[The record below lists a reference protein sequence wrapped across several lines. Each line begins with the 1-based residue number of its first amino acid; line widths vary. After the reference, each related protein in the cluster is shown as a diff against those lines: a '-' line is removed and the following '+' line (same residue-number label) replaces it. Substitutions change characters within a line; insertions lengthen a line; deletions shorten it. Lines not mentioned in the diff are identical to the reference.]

1 MTSVV
6 IFSWVRVCVKEVND
20 KQSNV
25 YLSVCVRERNDK
37 CSNVWLC
44 VCVWEETHFY
54 WYKPTDTSLNS
65 SCVMYWFLLS
75 SRIARSTRA
84 AMSLLE
90 FFKYQTI
97 HIQANWRAHAHATSN
112 HAVTTS
118 HTRQGRSD
126 HKIFLHWVS
135 YTARVQGQMCSVITN
150 DTMQRN
156 KPSWITSDQKELV
169 QLFFHRNVKFS
180 HVSLKLHNCY
190 WNGYEIC
197 TSGIKKYRYQWI
209 NGNSVQK
216 NQHV

>member
-1 MTSVV
+1 MCVWKRWMTSRVTFIWVCVWERWMTSVV
-6 IFSWVRVCVKEVND
+6 TFGWVRVCV
-20 KQSNV
+20 
-25 YLSVCVRERNDK
+25 CVRG
-37 CSNVWLC
+37 
-44 VCVWEETHFY
+44 
-54 WYKPTDTSLNS
+54 DTLLLIQTNRHKSKLNS

-118 HTRQGRSD
+118 HTRQGRFD

-135 YTARVQGQMCSVITN
+135 YTARVQGQMCSVLTN